1 MKRLLSTGA
10 LFLSLTVAAC
20 SGGSDNTGPGNPP
33 PTPTIGIALS
43 SGSST
48 TARGASATS
57 TVTLTRGGGYTG
69 EVSLAASGMPAGVT
83 VTFAPATLSGGTNSV
98 TATFSVG
105 ATAAPGAASITITAS
120 GSGVT
125 SATATYSLTIPTPAI
140 ALTAGST
147 ALSVVQGASG
157 TVPITITRSNGFAD
171 GVTLAVSGLPTGV
184 TGSFAPATI
193 AAGSTTS
200 TLTLNVAANAAAATT
215 PITITASGTGVTA
228 QTATVNL
235 TVTAAASPAI
245 SLTANPAAVNVVSG
259 ATATT
264 SIGIA
269 RTGGF
274 AGEVTLALEGAPA
287 GLTGTFSASPVPG
300 TVFAST
306 LTLSASAAVA
316 PGTYNLTVRGTGTGV
331 TAQTVSISV
340 TVAAAPGITL
350 STAASTLSVSAGA
363 TVSTAITIVRVGSF
377 AGDVTLAA
385 TGLPTGVTA
394 SFAPATLTGAT
405 LTSTLTLTAAA
416 NATLGAATVT
426 ITASGAG
433 ITARTSTV
441 ALTVAAAQGFSLT
454 AGAVSLTQ
462 GGTATSTVNITRT
475 GGFAAAVG
483 LAISGLPT
491 GVTATINPTSV
502 TGASATITF
511 NAASN
516 AATGNFT
523 ATVTGSAT
531 GLANVTTTVA
541 GAVTASGGGTGNI
554 NWRFCDLNDLP
565 LYFAYRSGT
574 SGAWTRVLPAANNTY
589 AFTLNGP
596 GSVVIVRPLEGGVAS
611 VFQYNFTATEMAGT
625 AEFECTQNPASK
637 TLTGTVA
644 GLTGT
649 QSAEVSVGGGTTSI
663 TAPATSYTITN
674 VSTGNVDLLA
684 FRSQQTLGTGF
695 IPTITP
701 DRAILRRN
709 VNYAAGSSI
718 PVLDFNGTEAFA
730 PASAQ
735 YTLSGAG
742 AGEITQILSF
752 FTTSNGTSAGFLFGS
767 LLNTT
772 GSATV
777 YGVPNSRL
785 VNGDFHFAI
794 GFSVAQDGTAQ
805 RGVYQYN
812 RELTNR
818 TIALGPQLGAP
829 TVTSLGNAPYARLR
843 STGSWQA
850 EYGDGVGVNFSQ
862 GTNASNS
869 RAWSITQS
877 RAFATGTT
885 YQLEIPDL
893 SGTPGWN
900 NTWGLAGGLQTT
912 VSTSANGGAVQAFI
926 TPSEGAF
933 FRQASRTSQ
942 ITP

>member
-300 TVFAST
+300 TVFASI
-306 LTLSASAAVA
+306 LTLNASAAVA

-331 TAQTVSISV
+331 TAQTVNISV

-350 STAASTLSVSAGA
+350 STAASTLSLSAGA

-394 SFAPATLTGAT
+394 SFAPATLSGAT

-433 ITARTSTV
+433 ITARTSNV

-502 TGASATITF
+502 TGTSATITF

-523 ATVTGSAT
+523 ATVTGTAT
-531 GLANVTTTVA
+531 GLANVTTTIA
-541 GAVTASGGGTGNI
+541 GSVTAQGGGGGNV
-554 NWRFCDLNDLP
+554 NWTFCDPASFP
-565 LYFAYRSGT
+565 LWFAVQNG
-574 SGAWTRVLPAANNTY
+574 SGAWTRVNPTGTINRVFSFTVGASGGVAYAQQFDGSSGVQVTVQYLSAAEMGAGAQTECQINR
-589 AFTLNGP
+589 AGKTLNG
-596 GSVVIVRPLEGGVAS
+596 
-611 VFQYNFTATEMAGT
+611 
-625 AEFECTQNPASK
+625 
-637 TLTGTVA
+637 TVA
-644 GLTGT
+644 NLTAG
-649 QSAEVSVGGGTTSI
+649 QFGFISVGGGTATVNG
-663 TAPATSYTITN
+663 PATTYTINDAADGVT
-674 VSTGNVDLLA
+674 DLVGVRTALSPS
-684 FRSQQTLGTGF
+684 FSF
-695 IPTITP
+695 VP
-701 DRAILRRN
+701 DRGVIRRN
-709 VNYAAGSSI
+709 VNYAANSNI
-718 PVLDFNGTEAFA
+718 PVVDFQGAESF
-730 PASAQ
+730 PVASAN
-735 YTLSGAG
+735 YTVANANGEQIFLVGSFITGNGLAGTFAFPGLS
-742 AGEITQILSF
+742 
-752 FTTSNGTSAGFLFGS
+752 
-767 LLNTT
+767 T
-772 GSATV
+772 GNVQTV
-777 YGVPNSRL
+777 YGVPSAQTQAGDLHQVL
-785 VNGDFHFAI
+785 VTSTAGTGNVTSGRIFA
-794 GFSVAQDGTAQ
+794 
-805 RGVYQYN
+805 QYN
-812 RELTNR
+812 RILQDR
-818 TIALGPQLGAP
+818 TITLGAALNQP
-829 TVTSLGNAPYARLR
+829 TITSLGSAPYSRWTA
-843 STGSWQA
+843 TGTWQA
-850 EYGDGVGVNFSQ
+850 EYGDGIGVSFSQ
-862 GTNASNS
+862 QNNNTNAWTVTVS
-869 RAWSITQS
+869 RSYAGNGGNYSITVPDFSGVAGFNNSWGIAPGSTNWQLT
-877 RAFATGTT
+877 ATGGIFNLTGVGPT
-885 YQLEIPDL
+885 GFTEG
-893 SGTPGWN
+893 GTFR
-900 NTWGLAGGLQTT
+900 AGY
-912 VSTSANGGAVQAFI
+912 
-926 TPSEGAF
+926 
-933 FRQASRTSQ
+933 RTGV
-942 ITP
+942 TN

>member
-125 SATATYSLTIPTPAI
+125 SATATYNLTIPTPAI

-531 GLANVTTTVA
+531 GLANVTTTIA
-541 GAVTASGGGTGNI
+541 GSVTAQGGGGGNV
-554 NWRFCDLNDLP
+554 NWTFCDPASFP
-565 LYFAYRSGT
+565 LWFAVQNG
-574 SGAWTRVLPAANNTY
+574 SGAWTRVNPTGTINRVFSFTVGASGGVAYAQQFDGSSGVQVTVQYLSAAEMGAGAQTECQINR
-589 AFTLNGP
+589 AGKTLNG
-596 GSVVIVRPLEGGVAS
+596 
-611 VFQYNFTATEMAGT
+611 
-625 AEFECTQNPASK
+625 
-637 TLTGTVA
+637 TVA
-644 GLTGT
+644 NLTAG
-649 QSAEVSVGGGTTSI
+649 QFGFISVGGGTATVNG
-663 TAPATSYTITN
+663 PATTYTINDAADGVT
-674 VSTGNVDLLA
+674 DLVGVRTALSPS
-684 FRSQQTLGTGF
+684 FSF
-695 IPTITP
+695 VP
-701 DRAILRRN
+701 DRGVIRRN
-709 VNYAAGSSI
+709 VNYAANSNI
-718 PVLDFNGTEAFA
+718 PVVDFQGAESF
-730 PASAQ
+730 PVASAN
-735 YTLSGAG
+735 YTVANANGEQIFLVGSFITGNGLAGTFAFPGLS
-742 AGEITQILSF
+742 
-752 FTTSNGTSAGFLFGS
+752 
-767 LLNTT
+767 T
-772 GSATV
+772 GNVQTV
-777 YGVPNSRL
+777 YGVPSAQTQAGDLHQVL
-785 VNGDFHFAI
+785 VTSTAGTGNVTSGRIFA
-794 GFSVAQDGTAQ
+794 
-805 RGVYQYN
+805 QYN
-812 RELTNR
+812 RILQDR
-818 TIALGPQLGAP
+818 TITLGAALNQP
-829 TVTSLGNAPYARLR
+829 TITSLGSAPYSRWTA
-843 STGSWQA
+843 TGTWQA
-850 EYGDGVGVNFSQ
+850 EYGDGIGVSFSQ
-862 GTNASNS
+862 QNNNTNAWTVTVS
-869 RAWSITQS
+869 RSYAGNGGNYSITVPDFSGVAGFNNSWGIAPGSTNWQLT
-877 RAFATGTT
+877 ATGGIFNLTGVGPT
-885 YQLEIPDL
+885 GFTEG
-893 SGTPGWN
+893 GTFR
-900 NTWGLAGGLQTT
+900 AGY
-912 VSTSANGGAVQAFI
+912 
-926 TPSEGAF
+926 
-933 FRQASRTSQ
+933 RTGV
-942 ITP
+942 TN

>member
-531 GLANVTTTVA
+531 GLANVTTTIA
-541 GAVTASGGGTGNI
+541 GSVTAQGGGGGNV
-554 NWRFCDLNDLP
+554 NWTFCDPASFP
-565 LYFAYRSGT
+565 LWFAVQNG
-574 SGAWTRVLPAANNTY
+574 SGAWTRVNPTGTINRVFSFTVGASGGVAYAQQFDGSSGVQVTVQYLSAAEMGAGAQTECQINR
-589 AFTLNGP
+589 AGKTLNG
-596 GSVVIVRPLEGGVAS
+596 
-611 VFQYNFTATEMAGT
+611 
-625 AEFECTQNPASK
+625 
-637 TLTGTVA
+637 TVA
-644 GLTGT
+644 NLTAG
-649 QSAEVSVGGGTTSI
+649 QFGFISVGGGTATVNG
-663 TAPATSYTITN
+663 PATTYTINDAADGVT
-674 VSTGNVDLLA
+674 DLVGVRTALSPS
-684 FRSQQTLGTGF
+684 FSF
-695 IPTITP
+695 VP
-701 DRAILRRN
+701 DRGVIRRN
-709 VNYAAGSSI
+709 VNYAANSNI
-718 PVLDFNGTEAFA
+718 PVVDFQGAESF
-730 PASAQ
+730 PVASAN
-735 YTLSGAG
+735 YTVANANGEQIFLVGSFITGNGLAGTFAFPGLS
-742 AGEITQILSF
+742 
-752 FTTSNGTSAGFLFGS
+752 
-767 LLNTT
+767 T
-772 GSATV
+772 GNVQTV
-777 YGVPNSRL
+777 YGVPSAQTQAGDLHQVL
-785 VNGDFHFAI
+785 VTSTAGTGNVTSGRIFA
-794 GFSVAQDGTAQ
+794 
-805 RGVYQYN
+805 QYN
-812 RELTNR
+812 RILQDR
-818 TIALGPQLGAP
+818 TITLGAALNQP
-829 TVTSLGNAPYARLR
+829 TITSLGSAPYSRWTA
-843 STGSWQA
+843 TGTWQA
-850 EYGDGVGVNFSQ
+850 EYGDGIGVSFSQ
-862 GTNASNS
+862 QNNNTNAWTVTVS
-869 RAWSITQS
+869 RSYAGNGGNYSITVPDFSGVAGFNNSWGIAPGSTNWQLT
-877 RAFATGTT
+877 ATGGIFNLTGVGPT
-885 YQLEIPDL
+885 GFTEG
-893 SGTPGWN
+893 GTFR
-900 NTWGLAGGLQTT
+900 AGY
-912 VSTSANGGAVQAFI
+912 
-926 TPSEGAF
+926 
-933 FRQASRTSQ
+933 RTGV
-942 ITP
+942 TN